1 VNSSPPP
8 GAAGEPTRADEAP
21 VTEAGG
27 VGRPALADDGDR
39 SLGHDPLAPSRT
51 PSSPRRDVLCAG
63 LVFLD
68 IIFTGLPSPPT
79 LGREIWSEGMGSCP
93 GGVANVAVALSRL
106 GLRTTLA
113 APFGADAYGDF
124 CWQILEEEEGVD
136 LSRSRRFR
144 GWHSPVTISMAYERD
159 RALVTHGHPSPIPFD
174 EIIGVPP
181 QCRAVVR
188 SLAEE
193 PEAWPNLARKDG
205 ALVFADVG
213 WDPSENWSAD
223 TLQQLGDVDVFLP
236 NEAEAM
242 AYTRTDTAE
251 EALAAL
257 TERVPIAVVTL
268 GPDGAIANDQNTGES
283 VRVPGLA
290 TDALDPTGAGDVFV
304 AAFATGTLA
313 GWPLEYR
320 LRFAVLCAG
329 ISVRHFGGSLSAPGW
344 ADIAAW
350 WTETGAVDPELAKAY
365 GFLTDLLPA
374 GAVKPVTRAPA
385 TIGLRPDR

>member
-1 VNSSPPP
+1 MNSSPPP
-8 GAAGEPTRADEAP
+8 GTAGRPTGASQASAA
-21 VTEAGG
+21 TEG
-27 VGRPALADDGDR
+27 VGRPALADDADR
-39 SLGHDPLAPSRT
+39 TLGHDPLAESRT
-51 PSSPRRDVLCAG
+51 PTSPGRDVLCAG

-124 CWQILEEEEGVD
+124 CWQILEEEEGID

-174 EIIGVPP
+174 EFIGTPP
-181 QCRAVVR
+181 ACRAVVR
-188 SLAEE
+188 SLEEE
-193 PEAWPNLARKDG
+193 PEVWPNLAREAG
-205 ALVFADVG
+205 AQVFADVG
-213 WDPSENWSAD
+213 WDPSGNWSRD
-223 TLQQLGDVDVFLP
+223 TLRQLAEVDAFLP
-236 NEAEAM
+236 NSVEAM
-242 AYTRTDTAE
+242 AYTRTDSADRALS
-251 EALAAL
+251 ALA
-257 TERVPIAVVTL
+257 EQVPIAVITL
-268 GPDGAIANDQNTGES
+268 GPDGAIAADQTTGES

-304 AAFATGTLA
+304 AAFTTGTLA

-329 ISVRHFGGSLSAPGW
+329 LSVRHFGGSLSAPGW
-344 ADIAAW
+344 ADIATW
-350 WTETGAVDPELAKAY
+350 WTESGSVHADLAKAY